1 MTLKDKMRTYNFWI
15 SLVSAIVLLMRV
27 IGNTYGFSVDSGLIM
42 DLTTGVCGI
51 FVILGIISVPQKSS
65 VNSLV
70 ANQNKVE
77 GECMNDSLNDN
88 NLEYKKIFDEMSEKL
103 QNNLNKIEIIANNNK
118 NIENIDTEIVLNDDL
133 KIEKDNETVLVEYED
148 DDENIDIIESCDL
161 LNNSSNLSNF
171 LTNEIIEDDKSLC
184 NEIIVNENACLEN
197 KIEEVCVENCVN
209 ENVCFDNK
217 NKESICDETKSQ
229 NTIAK
234 LDEILASLS
243 IDEIQKLK
251 SMI

>member
-1 MTLKDKMRTYNFWI
+1 MTLKDKMKTYNFWI

-51 FVILGIISVPQKSS
+51 FVILGIISVPQKTS
-65 VNSLV
+65 VSGV
-70 ANQNKVE
+70 STNQTKVE
-77 GECMNDSLNDN
+77 GESMDNGLNNNDLQ
-88 NLEYKKIFDEMSEKL
+88 YKQIFNEMSEKL

-118 NIENIDTEIVLNDDL
+118 NIENINTEIDLNDNL
-133 KIEKDNETVLVEYED
+133 KIEKDNETVLVENED
-148 DDENIDIIESCDL
+148 DVENIDIIESCDL

-171 LTNEIIEDDKSLC
+171 LANEIIEDDKSLC

-197 KIEEVCVENCVN
+197 KIEEVCVENRVN

-217 NKESICDETKSQ
+217 INESICDETKSQ

-234 LDEILASLS
+234 LDEILAGLS